1 MNKNRPINL
10 NLTSIRFPLAAIAS
24 ISHRITGVILFLG
37 VAFLL
42 YLLQTSLGSEAGFNL
57 TVQLS
62 QTYVGKLLI
71 WLILVSIGYH
81 LLAGVKHLML
91 DLGWGET
98 KASAELGAKAL
109 LVSLFVIAVL
119 SGVWVL

>member
-1 MNKNRPINL
+1 
-10 NLTSIRFPLAAIAS
+10 LAAITS

-42 YLLQTSLGSEAGFNL
+42 YLLQTSLASEAGFNSI
-57 TVQLS
+57 VELS
-62 QTYVGKLLI
+62 QIFIVKVMI
-71 WLILVSIGYH
+71 WLILVSISYH

>member
-24 ISHRITGVILFLG
+24 ISHRISGVILFLG

-62 QTYVGKLLI
+62 QTFVGKLLI
-71 WLILVSIGYH
+71 WLILVSICYH

-91 DLGWGET
+91 DFGWGET
-98 KASAELGAKAL
+98 KTSSERGAKAL
-109 LVSLFVIAVL
+109 LASSLVIAIL
-119 SGVWVL
+119 ASVWIL

>member
-1 MNKNRPINL
+1 LNKNRPINL
-10 NLTSIRFPLAAIAS
+10 NLTSIKFPLAAITS
-24 ISHRITGVILFLG
+24 ISHRITGVILSLG

-42 YLLQTSLGSEAGFNL
+42 YLLQTSLASEAGFNSIVEL
-57 TVQLS
+57 RQIFIV
-62 QTYVGKLLI
+62 KIMI
-71 WLILVSIGYH
+71 WLILVSISYH

-109 LVSLFVIAVL
+109 SLSLLVIAVL
-119 SGVWVL
+119 SGIWLL

>member
-24 ISHRITGVILFLG
+24 ISHRITGVILFFG

-42 YLLQTSLGSEAGFNL
+42 YLLQTSLGSEAGFNF

-62 QTYVGKLLI
+62 QAFVGKLLI

-98 KASAELGAKAL
+98 KASSERGAKAL
-109 LVSLFVIAVL
+109 LASSLVIAIL
-119 SGVWVL
+119 ASFWIL